1 MKFICVVPVYNEDK
15 RLQALLEEINYVK
28 KLHTNLDFI
37 IFDNGS
43 NDDSS
48 KIISNFNI
56 KNIKFEKN
64 YGVGYALINGL
75 KYAIE
80 NNYDAVIHLAG
91 NGKMKPIEISNFMNK
106 IELDNFDF
114 VNGSRFLPDGIYSTN
129 PIQRIILIKILSKII
144 SIIYKKKITD
154 ATCGYR
160 AFKVNIFKEL
170 IKFVDKKEFY
180 TYKYEYYSIGK
191 ILIDKN
197 IKFTEIPVTMDYT
210 KKNYSKIKPV
220 IDWWPIIFGWLQ
232 AFFDG
237 KKF

>member
-1 MKFICVVPVYNEDK
+1 MKFICIIPVYNEDK
-15 RLQALLEEINYVK
+15 RLQALLEEINHVK

-48 KIISNFNI
+48 KIISNYNI

-80 NNYDAVIHLAG
+80 HNYDSVIHLAG
-91 NGKMKPIEISNFMNK
+91 NGKMKPIEISNFINK
-106 IELDNFDF
+106 IEIDNFDF
-114 VNGSRFLPDGIYSTN
+114 VNGSRFLPNGMYSTN

-191 ILIDKN
+191 ILINEN

>member
-15 RLQALLEEINYVK
+15 RLQVLLEEINYVK
-28 KLHTNLDFI
+28 KLHKNLDFV

-43 NDDSS
+43 IDNST
-48 KIISNFNI
+48 KIISNYNI
-56 KNIKFEKN
+56 KNFKFKKN
-64 YGVGYALINGL
+64 YGVGYALISGL
-75 KYAIE
+75 KYAIN

-91 NGKMKPIEISNFMNK
+91 NGKMKPGEISKFINK
-106 IELDNFDF
+106 VETDNFDF
-114 VNGSRFLPDGIYSTN
+114 VNGSRFLPTGIYSTN
-129 PIQRIILIKILSKII
+129 PIQRVILIKILSKMI
-144 SIIYKKKITD
+144 SWIYKKKITD

-191 ILIDKN
+191 ALINEN

-210 KKNYSKIKPV
+210 KKNYSKITPI

>member
-1 MKFICVVPVYNEDK
+1 MSRK
-15 RLQALLEEINYVK
+15 ALFLDRDGVINV
-28 KLHTNLDFI
+28 
-37 IFDNGS
+37 
-43 NDDSS
+43 
-48 KIISNFNI
+48 
-56 KNIKFEKN
+56 N
-64 YGVGYALINGL
+64 YGYVH
-75 KYAIE
+75 KVK
-80 NNYDAVIHLAG
+80 D
-91 NGKMKPIEISNFMNK
+91 
-106 IELDNFDF
+106 FDF
-114 VNGSRFLPDGIYSTN
+114 VNGSRFLPNGMYSTN

-191 ILIDKN
+191 ILINKN

-210 KKNYSKIKPV
+210 KKNYSKIKPI

>member
-1 MKFICVVPVYNEDK
+1 MKFICIVPVYNEDK

-28 KLHTNLDFI
+28 KLHKNLDFV

-43 NDDSS
+43 NDNST
-48 KIISNFNI
+48 KIISNYNI
-56 KNIKFEKN
+56 KNFKFKKN
-64 YGVGYALINGL
+64 YGVGYALISGL
-75 KYAIE
+75 KYAIN

-91 NGKMKPIEISNFMNK
+91 NGKMKPSEISKFINK
-106 IELDNFDF
+106 IEVDNFDF
-114 VNGSRFLPDGIYSTN
+114 VNGSRFLPNGIYSTN
-129 PIQRIILIKILSKII
+129 PIQRIVLIKILSKLI

-160 AFKVNIFKEL
+160 AFKVSIFREL

-191 ILIDKN
+191 ALINEN
-197 IKFTEIPVTMDYT
+197 IKFSEIPVTMDYT
-210 KKNYSKIKPV
+210 KKNYSKITPI

>member
-15 RLQALLEEINYVK
+15 RLQVLLEEINYVK
-28 KLHTNLDFI
+28 KLHKNLDFV

-43 NDDSS
+43 IDNST
-48 KIISNFNI
+48 KIISNYNI
-56 KNIKFEKN
+56 KNFKFKKN
-64 YGVGYALINGL
+64 YGVGYALISGL
-75 KYAIE
+75 KYAIN

-91 NGKMKPIEISNFMNK
+91 NGKMKPSEISKFINK
-106 IELDNFDF
+106 VETDNFDF
-114 VNGSRFLPDGIYSTN
+114 VNGSRFLPTGIYSTN
-129 PIQRIILIKILSKII
+129 PIQRVILIKILSKMI
-144 SIIYKKKITD
+144 SWIYKKKITD

-191 ILIDKN
+191 ALINEN

-210 KKNYSKIKPV
+210 KKNYSKITPI

>member
-15 RLQALLEEINYVK
+15 RLQVLLEEINYVK
-28 KLHTNLDFI
+28 KLHKNLDFV

-43 NDDSS
+43 NDNST
-48 KIISNFNI
+48 KIISNYNI
-56 KNIKFEKN
+56 KNFKFKKN
-64 YGVGYALINGL
+64 YGVGYALISGL
-75 KYAIE
+75 KYAIN

-91 NGKMKPIEISNFMNK
+91 NGKMKPSEISKFINK
-106 IELDNFDF
+106 IEIDNFDF
-114 VNGSRFLPDGIYSTN
+114 VNGSRFLPNGIYSTN
-129 PIQRIILIKILSKII
+129 PIQRIVLIKILSKLI
-144 SIIYKKKITD
+144 SIIYKKNITD

-160 AFKVNIFKEL
+160 AFKVSIFREL

-191 ILIDKN
+191 ALINEN
-197 IKFTEIPVTMDYT
+197 IKFSEIPVTMDYT
-210 KKNYSKIKPV
+210 KKNYSKITPI